1 MGKTFVFFKCL
12 QTLPK
17 GTNVLFLA
25 ETKVRKNT
33 VIDDA
38 KFFKQ
43 VYSVDPFVG
52 YNIKFALY
60 QSAWKHD
67 IQYYFPNSRSTFIC
81 CDEIHD
87 LLTDKRILFILNSK
101 LDNVKLLGLTAT
113 IDRKTKYLVQGEE
126 VTKIELINRFC
137 PVIYSY
143 TINSAI
149 EDKTTRELKFFVVKH
164 ELDTKRN
171 LETGTKKQR
180 WTTSEKLQYEYL
192 DKEFK
197 RCLFIPLSDPNRD
210 FRIMMAASK
219 RANFLYNLKSKTE
232 ECKKLV
238 KHLKGKTLVFGQ
250 SNKELLEICPTAI
263 VQDNPNLVRDLQD
276 FKSGKTL
283 LSCSNK
289 ILRQGENIPNL
300 DNVVL
305 HSYYSKWGPLTQML
319 GRLRQ
324 SSNLGYVIMFITSN
338 TQEEKWFQS
347 ATENLKSEWIYCSSV
362 DQLINRL

>member
-164 ELDTKRN
+164 EL
-171 LETGTKKQR
+171 
-180 WTTSEKLQYEYL
+180 S
-192 DKEFK
+192 
-197 RCLFIPLSDPNRD
+197 
-210 FRIMMAASK
+210 
-219 RANFLYNLKSKTE
+219 
-232 ECKKLV
+232 
-238 KHLKGKTLVFGQ
+238 
-250 SNKELLEICPTAI
+250 
-263 VQDNPNLVRDLQD
+263 
-276 FKSGKTL
+276 
-283 LSCSNK
+283 
-289 ILRQGENIPNL
+289 
-300 DNVVL
+300 
-305 HSYYSKWGPLTQML
+305 
-319 GRLRQ
+319 
-324 SSNLGYVIMFITSN
+324 
-338 TQEEKWFQS
+338 
-347 ATENLKSEWIYCSSV
+347 
-362 DQLINRL
+362 

>member
-1 MGKTFVFFKCL
+1 MHTGTGKTFVFFKCL

-25 ETKVRKNT
+25 EATVRKNT
-33 VIDDA
+33 VLEDA
-38 KFFKQ
+38 KFYEQ
-43 VYSVDPFVG
+43 VYGYNPLTG

-60 QSAWKHD
+60 QSAWKYD
-67 IQYYFPNSRSTFIC
+67 IQYYLPNSRSSFVC
-81 CDEIHD
+81 MDEIHD
-87 LLTDKRILFILNSK
+87 MLTDKRILFIRNSK
-101 LDNVKLLGLTAT
+101 IEDVKLLGLSAT
-113 IDRKTKYLVQGEE
+113 IDKKTKYEVQGEE
-126 VTKIELINRFC
+126 TTKIELLNRFC
-137 PVIYSY
+137 PVVYSY

-164 ELDTKRN
+164 ELDTRRN

-180 WTTSEKLQYEYL
+180 WATSEKLQYEYL

-197 RCLFIPLSDPNRD
+197 KCLFLPTSNANRD
-210 FRIMMAASK
+210 FRIMMAANK
-219 RANFLYNLKSKTE
+219 RATFLYNLKSKTE
-232 ECKKLV
+232 SCKKLV
-238 KHLKGKTLVFGQ
+238 EKLSGKTLVFGQ

-263 VQDNPNLVRDLQD
+263 VQNNPNLVKDLAD

-319 GRLRQ
+319 REA
-324 SSNLGYVIMFITSN
+324 SS
-338 TQEEKWFQS
+338 
-347 ATENLKSEWIYCSSV
+347 LK
-362 DQLINRL
+362 